1 MKKQTTTFPDIKKG
15 LDDDGYPSMNARGD
29 EAVSNELYDRVKH
42 IPGKV
47 QKGFVYPEP
56 SKFHVKLMKKGILK
70 IGSKTEYTYPDLKI
84 RNDQE
89 YIRNKKCFLPKELNV
104 EALLYHYDKLYQLT
118 FYLQNK
124 VASLKEDLWL
134 LRNR

>member
-1 MKKQTTTFPDIKKG
+1 M
-15 LDDDGYPSMNARGD
+15 
-29 EAVSNELYDRVKH
+29 
-42 IPGKV
+42 
-47 QKGFVYPEP
+47 QKAIDY
-56 SKFHVKLMKKGILK
+56 I
-70 IGSKTEYTYPDLKI
+70 PDLKI